1 MNNTYNTKTTVS
13 FEDTATAFASKSD
26 LELKKMHL
34 LFAAMNSNAL
44 VSTGTFFM
52 KAALKFGLPIK
63 SPIKHTLFEQFCG
76 GESIAECEDAIQELA
91 NYHIKTIL
99 DYSVEGE
106 KTEAGFDAT
115 TQEILA
121 TIDRAKGDPN
131 IPFSVFKVTGIAAT
145 RLLEKKQ
152 SDSPLS
158 EAEKIS
164 FAKVAN
170 RVDTICKRA
179 HENNVR
185 IFIDG
190 EESWIQE
197 TIDELAY
204 EMMRKYNKEQPIIY
218 NTFQMYLTASLNKL
232 KDALHNAVMHNY
244 YLGAKLVRGAYMEKE
259 REEARRRGI
268 PDPVQPDKESTD
280 EDFDKALL
288 FCMNEKQRIAIC
300 SGSHNEHSNYYLTVL
315 MDKHGLAPNDSR
327 VYFAQLYGM
336 SDHISY
342 NLAKA
347 GYNVAKYVP
356 YGPIESVM
364 PYLFRRAEENTS
376 IAGQSSREFNLIQ
389 KELRRRKAQAKAS

>member
-1 MNNTYNTKTTVS
+1 MNSTYKTTVT
-13 FEDTATAFASKSD
+13 FEDTAIAFESKSD
-26 LELKKMHL
+26 LQLKKMHL

-52 KAALKFGLPIK
+52 KTALKFGLPIK
-63 SPIKHTLFEQFCG
+63 SPIKYTLFEQFCG
-76 GESIAECEDAIQELA
+76 GESIAECEGTIQELA
-91 NYHIKTIL
+91 GYHIKTIL

-115 TQEILA
+115 TREILA

-131 IPFSVFKVTGIAAT
+131 IPFSVFKVTGIAAAW
-145 RLLEKKQ
+145 LLEKKQ
-152 SDSPLS
+152 SGAPLS
-158 EAEKIS
+158 EDEKAS
-164 FAKVAN
+164 YE
-170 RVDTICKRA
+170 RVLGRVNTICKKA
-179 HENNVR
+179 YDSNVR

-190 EESWIQE
+190 EESWMQG

-204 EMMRKYNKEQPIIY
+204 EMMRKYNKEQPIVY
-218 NTFQMYLTASLNKL
+218 NTFQMYMTAGLTNL
-232 KDALHNAVMHNY
+232 KEALHNAVMHNY

-288 FCMNEKQRIAIC
+288 FCMNEKQRIALC

-315 MDKHGLAPNDSR
+315 MEKHGMAPNDSR

-356 YGPIESVM
+356 YGPIE
-364 PYLFRRAEENTS
+364 P
-376 IAGQSSREFNLIQ
+376 
-389 KELRRRKAQAKAS
+389 

>member
-1 MNNTYNTKTTVS
+1 MDNTYKTQTTIS

-76 GESIAECEDAIQELA
+76 GESISECENAIQELA

-115 TQEILA
+115 TREILA
-121 TIDRAKGDPN
+121 TIERAKGDAN

-152 SDSPLS
+152 SGSLLS

-164 FAKVAN
+164 FDKVVN
-170 RVDTICKRA
+170 RVDTICKKA
-179 HENNVR
+179 YDNNVR

-204 EMMRKYNKEQPIIY
+204 EMMRKYNKEQPIVY
-218 NTFQMYLTASLNKL
+218 NTFQMYLSASLNKL

-389 KELRRRKAQAKAS
+389 KELRRRKAEAKAS

>member
-1 MNNTYNTKTTVS
+1 
-13 FEDTATAFASKSD
+13 
-26 LELKKMHL
+26 
-34 LFAAMNSNAL
+34 
-44 VSTGTFFM
+44 M
-52 KAALKFGLPIK
+52 KAALKFGLPVK

-76 GESIAECEDAIQELA
+76 GESIQECEAAIQDLA
-91 NYHIKTIL
+91 SYHIKTIL

-115 TQEILA
+115 THEILA
-121 TIDRAKGDPN
+121 TIERAKGDTN
-131 IPFSVFKVTGIAAT
+131 IPFSVFKVTGLAST
-145 RLLEKKQ
+145 ELLEKKQ
-152 SDSPLS
+152 SGLPLTD
-158 EAEKIS
+158 AEKIS
-164 FAKVAN
+164 YERVLK

-204 EMMRKYNKEQPIIY
+204 EMMRKYNKEQPIVY

-232 KDALHNAVMHNY
+232 KEALHDAVMHNY

-259 REEARRRGI
+259 REEARRRGLA
-268 PDPVQPDKESTD
+268 DPIQPDKESTD
-280 EDFDKALL
+280 RDFDKALL
-288 FCMNEKQRIAIC
+288 LCMNEKQRIALC

-315 MDKHGLAPNDSR
+315 MEKHGLAPNDTR

-376 IAGQSSREFNLIQ
+376 ISGQSSREFKLIQ
-389 KELRRRKAQAKAS
+389 TELRRRKAQA

>member
-1 MNNTYNTKTTVS
+1 MNSTYKTTVS
-13 FEDTATAFASKSD
+13 FEDTATAFESKSD
-26 LELKKMHL
+26 LQLKKKHL

-52 KAALKFGLPIK
+52 KTALKFGFPIK
-63 SPIKHTLFEQFCG
+63 LPIKHTLFEQFCG
-76 GESIAECEDAIQELA
+76 GESIAECEGAIQDLA

-115 TQEILA
+115 TREILA
-121 TIDRAKGDPN
+121 TIDRAKGDPD
-131 IPFSVFKVTGIAAT
+131 IPFSVFKVTGIAAAQ
-145 RLLEKKQ
+145 LLEKKQ
-152 SDSPLS
+152 SGSALS
-158 EAEKIS
+158 DAEKTS
-164 FAKVAN
+164 FDKVFN
-170 RVDTICKRA
+170 RVDAICKKA
-179 HENNVR
+179 HANNVR

-190 EESWIQE
+190 EESWMQE

-204 EMMRKYNKEQPIIY
+204 AMMRKYNKEQPIVY
-218 NTFQMYLTASLNKL
+218 NTFQMYMTASLTKL

-288 FCMNEKQRIAIC
+288 FCMNEKQRIALC

-315 MDKHGLAPNDSR
+315 MEKHGLAPSDSR

-356 YGPIESVM
+356 YGPIEAVM

-376 IAGQSSREFNLIQ
+376 IAGQSSREFKLIQ
-389 KELRRRKAQAKAS
+389 KELRRRKAEA